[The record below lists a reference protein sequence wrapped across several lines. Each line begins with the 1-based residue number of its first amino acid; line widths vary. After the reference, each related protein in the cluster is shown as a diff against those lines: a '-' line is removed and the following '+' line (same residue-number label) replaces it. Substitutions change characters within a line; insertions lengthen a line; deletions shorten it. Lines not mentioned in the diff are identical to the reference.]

1 MSIRTITLVFV
12 LLALPL
18 GNGCQRE
25 SPPPAGQ
32 AMARNMDRIDA
43 MTRQIGR
50 VEDVAPDTIH
60 HALMRD
66 RLLVAL
72 LMGYAVQ
79 QRCGVTPPLTRSLEV
94 SSWLVDKYAGV
105 DVLMKS
111 MLVDLESTAEAYCK
125 NNG

>member
-1 MSIRTITLVFV
+1 MSIRTMTLVFV
-12 LLALPL
+12 LLVLPL
-18 GNGCQRE
+18 GSGCQRE

-32 AMARNMDRIDA
+32 AMTRNMDRIDA
-43 MTRQIGR
+43 MTRQMGH
-50 VEDVAPDTIH
+50 VEDTAPDTIH
-60 HALMRD
+60 HTVMRD
-66 RLLVAL
+66 RLLTAL

-79 QRCGVTPPLTRSLEV
+79 QRCGVTPPLTRSLEI
-94 SSWLVDKYAGV
+94 SLWLTQKYAGV